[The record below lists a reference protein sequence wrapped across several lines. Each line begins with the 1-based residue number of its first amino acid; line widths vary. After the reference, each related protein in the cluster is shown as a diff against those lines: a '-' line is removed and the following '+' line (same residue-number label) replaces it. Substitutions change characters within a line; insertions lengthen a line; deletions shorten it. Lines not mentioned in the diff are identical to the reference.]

1 MYILKKTPRAHG
13 LHEPFRH
20 ENHPR
25 PVTRRQLLGAGFL
38 SGGAMVMAPAWL
50 GALLKAQNANAQA
63 SNPILDPNGIGKL
76 TTECALQGGGNQAA
90 MGTTG
95 PVPFITIDL
104 AGGANLMGSEAI
116 AGMAGNPTN
125 FISAA
130 GFSKLGIPGTMVPT
144 SSAFID
150 MSLGLPF
157 HSDSAILRGIKGK
170 ASATALAKV
179 NGVVIPAISQNDTNS
194 NPLNAMYLIAKAVAQ
209 IPSSNGSGL
218 PPPYGQY
225 ATLIGTNATPSGGNS
240 VAPKDSIDPTLQ
252 PTVIARSTDNTGL
265 VGNAPGVAS
274 QASVDILQAQA
285 RISTGITP
293 AGTKMTD
300 ATPATFA
307 SSTVFGTTFVKPT
320 SEAAINSTLAATA
333 TPAAAAAA
341 DAAMK
346 EQLRCAYVKNAFTA
360 ANSKGPDSVNPDKDM
375 LIVGGANS
383 IFTAADYT
391 DGDVKKT
398 AAVMKLV
405 MNGFAGA
412 GTIVLGGYDYH
423 SGNRVDGET
432 KNEHAGLIIGA
443 IIAYADA
450 VATPVMINVISDGS
464 LTSTGKID
472 TDPKARG
479 KLGWQGDSQQVA
491 ASLILVYSP
500 KGRPAA
506 TINQIGSLNADGTV
520 NATSSPGANAPNL
533 VPQIVALNWMALNG
547 VNSMFQTAFP
557 TQGLG
562 AAAAQAALTAFSK
575 I

>member
-20 ENHPR
+20 ENHER

-50 GALLKAQNANAQA
+50 GALLKAQVAEAQA
-63 SNPILDPNGIGKL
+63 GNPTLDPTAIGKL
-76 TTECALQGGGNQAA
+76 TTECALQGGGNTAA

-116 AGMAGNPTN
+116 AGMAGKPTN

-130 GFSKLGIPGTMVPT
+130 GFSKLGIPGSMVPT
-144 SSAFID
+144 STAFID

-157 HSDSAILRGIKGK
+157 HSDSAILRGIKLK

-194 NPLNAMYLIAKAVAQ
+194 NPLNAMYYIAKAVQ
-209 IPSSNGSGL
+209 QLPPVGTSTL

-252 PTVIARSTDNTGL
+252 PTRIASSTDNTGL

-274 QASVDILQAQA
+274 QASVDILQSQA

-293 AGTKMTD
+293 AGAKMTD
-300 ATPATFA
+300 ATPATFTG
-307 SSTVFGTTFVKPT
+307 SQVFGSTLVSTT
-320 SEAAINSTLAATA
+320 SEVALGATGTMATAATA
-333 TPAAAAAA
+333 
-341 DAAMK
+341 DAALK

-360 ANSKGPDSVNPDKDM
+360 ANSKGPDSVNPDKDP
-375 LIVGGANS
+375 LIVTGANA
-383 IFTAADYT
+383 IFTATDYT

-423 SGNRVDGET
+423 SGNRADGET
-432 KNEHAGLIIGA
+432 KNQHAGLIIGA

-450 VATPVMINVISDGS
+450 VATPVMINIISDGS
-464 LTSTGKID
+464 LTSTGNAD
-472 TDPKARG
+472 SSTAGRG

-491 ASLILVYSP
+491 SSIILVYSP

-506 TINQIGSLNADGTV
+506 AINQIGSLNADGTV

-533 VPQIVALNWMALNG
+533 VPQIVALNWLALNG
-547 VNSMFQTAFP
+547 ISDATVFQKVIP

-562 AAAAQAALTAFSK
+562 AAAAQAALTAFTK
-575 I
+575 IT